1 VNKAPEK
8 VINEE
13 REKKQTYQEKYD
25 GVKLRINQ
33 LKA

>member
-1 VNKAPEK
+1 K

-13 REKKQTYQEKYD
+13 RDKKQTYQEKYD
-25 GVKLRINQ
+25 GVKLRIQQ